1 MVTRQMNEAITL
13 FHIIHY
19 IESIPDC
26 IVKTRH
32 ISGGHRILSIIH
44 ARSQDLNFV
53 TERLLFRGHH
63 ISNRSIV

>member
-26 IVKTRH
+26 IVETRD
-32 ISGGHRILSIIH
+32 ISGGHCILRIIH
-44 ARSQDLNFV
+44 TRSYDLNFV
-53 TERLLFRGHH
+53 TERLLFWSDH
-63 ISNRSIV
+63 ISNCSIV